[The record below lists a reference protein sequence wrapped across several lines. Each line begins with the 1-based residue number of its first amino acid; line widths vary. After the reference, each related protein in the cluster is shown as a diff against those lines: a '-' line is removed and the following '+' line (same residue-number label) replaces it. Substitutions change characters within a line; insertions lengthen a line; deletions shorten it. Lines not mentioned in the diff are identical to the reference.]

1 MNLIH
6 RWLCRSNYWRKTVET
21 QLLPWAL
28 DGVELGSNVL
38 EIGPGPGITT
48 DLLRTRVA
56 SLTCVEID
64 RALADSLAR
73 RMVTQNV
80 RVLCEDATAMSLAGG
95 TFDGVVSFT
104 MLHHVP
110 SAALQDRLL
119 AEAARVLRPG
129 GTFAGI
135 DSLNRRF
142 FGMLHLFDT
151 LVLVDPRTFAPRL
164 EAAGFADIHVDIG
177 PRAFRFRAR
186 RPA

>member
-56 SLTCVEID
+56 RLTCVEID

-73 RMVTQNV
+73 RMVSQNV
-80 RVLCEDATAMSLAGG
+80 RVLCEDATAMSLAG
-95 TFDGVVSFT
+95 
-104 MLHHVP
+104 
-110 SAALQDRLL
+110 R
-119 AEAARVLRPG
+119 
-129 GTFAGI
+129 
-135 DSLNRRF
+135 
-142 FGMLHLFDT
+142 T
-151 LVLVDPRTFAPRL
+151 LG
-164 EAAGFADIHVDIG
+164 AAGSLTNPG
-177 PRAFRFRAR
+177 PD
-186 RPA
+186 PLGGPPKPP